1 MNSTYCCLNA
11 SMRLVQFAFEDNT
24 FIQIILIIHWATVR
38 ITLWSKRLLA
48 ASATLSLETVS
59 WEPGELKGRSLNTIN
74 TYELAKAKYI
84 LHKMLAGSQ
93 ILGTHSVSFM
103 FLASERTVHL
113 PVRHVMLTLLSMVHG
128 PMGCLFYDLCEI
140 MTSKSH
146 LYFIVARIQKWS
158 FAPKCCTHDTEVWGL
173 ALFLLCN
180 CCWCSRVPVQMGTVP
195 LFPPRVDSSK
205 GSKLGGWI
213 GPIGVICYQVHT
225 MSLLRSLWQNWH
237 HGSFGLLPCFWWK
250 PHN

>member
-1 MNSTYCCLNA
+1 MSLSCFLQVSGQFTCQSDMSCWHYC
-11 SMRLVQFAFEDNT
+11 
-24 FIQIILIIHWATVR
+24 
-38 ITLWSKRLLA
+38 LWSMDLWA
-48 ASATLSLETVS
+48 ACF
-59 WEPGELKGRSLNTIN
+59 TI
-74 TYELAKAKYI
+74 YVKLW
-84 LHKMLAGSQ
+84 
-93 ILGTHSVSFM
+93 
-103 FLASERTVHL
+103 
-113 PVRHVMLTLLSMVHG
+113 
-128 PMGCLFYDLCEI
+128 
-140 MTSKSH
+140 H

>member
-24 FIQIILIIHWATVR
+24 FILIIHWATVR

-140 MTSKSH
+140 MTSLFHRCEDTKVVLCPKV
-146 LYFIVARIQKWS
+146 LYTWHWS
-158 FAPKCCTHDTEVWGL
+158 LGL
-173 ALFLLCN
+173 
-180 CCWCSRVPVQMGTVP
+180 
-195 LFPPRVDSSK
+195 
-205 GSKLGGWI
+205 
-213 GPIGVICYQVHT
+213 
-225 MSLLRSLWQNWH
+225 
-237 HGSFGLLPCFWWK
+237 GSFLVV
-250 PHN
+250 